1 MNTPLSRLR
10 KVTAGILGGIV
21 ASALCSTTCNR
32 PPTSPSES
40 VPSEGLVVQGVT
52 RTYLL
57 HIPATFQSSGGAL
70 VIALPGRTETA
81 SFFQGFTNLNAK
93 ADQEG
98 FAVAYA
104 DGLFQPAS
112 GAVNWAYYRNDYV
125 DDVSFLRQ
133 LIATLQARLRV
144 NPGRVFVTGFSSGG
158 FMAYRAAVELPDII
172 AAVGVVGGRLF
183 REEGGAAA
191 NVPPARGPVS
201 VVMMQGEF
209 DTPYCGGFETSPIGR
224 AYNASQDETFDYW
237 TGPNGNSC
245 STFDSV
251 EPLCRN
257 GQQTAIASKTAT
269 NCRGNTQVTFYKLIG
284 GDHFWYTNPMNV
296 PGQVPFNPQLT
307 GASGVTTN
315 DILWSFFAA
324 HSR

>member
-1 MNTPLSRLR
+1 MRSFGIALLA
-10 KVTAGILGGIV
+10 VVWTAACGRSP
-21 ASALCSTTCNR
+21 A
-32 PPTSPSES
+32 SPSPFEAIK
-40 VPSEGLVVQGVT
+40 PETIVVQGLT

-57 HIPATFQSSGGAL
+57 YVPATFQSGSRAL
-70 VIALPGRTETA
+70 VIALPGRTQTA
-81 SFFQGFTNLNAK
+81 QFFWSFTNLNVK

-112 GAVNWAYYRNDYV
+112 GAVNWAYYRNDFV
-125 DDVSFLRQ
+125 DDVAFVRELITALRAK
-133 LIATLQARLRV
+133 LGV
-144 NPGRVFVTGFSSGG
+144 NPGRVFITGFSSGG
-158 FMAYRAAVELPDII
+158 FMAYRAAVELSDLV

-201 VVMMQGEF
+201 ILMLHGEL
-209 DTPYCGGFETSPIGR
+209 DTPYCGGFETSPLGR

-237 TGPNGNSC
+237 TGLSANSC
-245 STFDSV
+245 STFDTV
-251 EPLCRN
+251 EPLCRD
-257 GQQTAIASKTAT
+257 GRQTAVASKFAT
-269 NCRGNTQVTFYKLIG
+269 NCRGNAEVAFYKLIG
-284 GDHFWYTNPMNV
+284 GDHFWYANPMNV

-307 GASGVTTN
+307 GATGLTTN
-315 DILWSFFAA
+315 DILWRFFVA

>member
-1 MNTPLSRLR
+1 MR
-10 KVTAGILGGIV
+10 KATFGMACAIV
-21 ASALCSTTCNR
+21 ASALWATACHKS
-32 PPTSPSES
+32 PAAPSEAITPES
-40 VPSEGLVVQGVT
+40 IVVQGMT

-57 HIPATFQSSGGAL
+57 HVPATFQSGSGAL

-81 SFFQGFTNLNAK
+81 PFFRDFTNLNAK

-125 DDVSFLRQ
+125 DDVSFLRE

-144 NPGRVFVTGFSSGG
+144 GPGRVFVTGFSSGG
-158 FMAYRAAVELPDII
+158 FMAYRAAVELSDMI

-201 VVMMQGEF
+201 VLMLHGEF
-209 DTPYCGGFETSPIGR
+209 DTPYCGGFEVSPLGR

-237 TGPNGNSC
+237 TGPSGNAC
-245 STFDSV
+245 STFDSR
-251 EPLCRN
+251 EPLCRD
-257 GQQTAIASKTAT
+257 GQQTSVVSKSAT
-269 NCRGNTQVTFYKLIG
+269 TCRGNTQVTFYKLIG
-284 GDHFWYTNPMNV
+284 GDHFWYANPMNV
-296 PGQVPFNPQLT
+296 PGQIPFNPQLT
-307 GASGVTTN
+307 GTTGLTTN
-315 DILWSFFAA
+315 DILWKFFSTHA
-324 HSR
+324 R